1 MTVPT
6 GPAAAAGM
14 SSAEIR
20 TRFLAHFEA
29 RGHTVVPSASLISDD
44 PTLLLVPAGM
54 VPFKP
59 YFLGEATPP
68 ASRLTSVQK
77 CVRTLDIEEVG
88 KTTRHGS
95 FFQMAG
101 NFAFGDYFKAG
112 AIDFA
117 WELLT
122 GSVAD
127 GGFGLPED
135 RLWTTVYLD
144 DDEALELWK
153 RYVPEERIQRRDKA
167 DNYWHM
173 GVPGPGGP
181 CSEIYYDRGSQHGR
195 EGGPVA
201 DEDRY
206 LEVWNLVFMQYQLSE
221 VRTKVDFDIAGP
233 LPAQNID
240 TGMGLERVATVL
252 QGVDNLYEIDTSR
265 AILDRAAQLTGTRYG
280 ADSEA
285 DVRLRVVADHA
296 RTAVMLLGDGIRP
309 GNEGRDYVL
318 RRILRRTVRAM
329 RLLGAGEPT
338 MAELVDASIGAMGPQ
353 YPELV
358 TDRSRID
365 AVAVAEEA
373 SFLETLS
380 KGASVFD
387 GAVPAAR
394 SAGGVLSGSQ
404 AFALHDTYGFPIDLT
419 LEMAA
424 EQGLSVDE
432 AGFRTLMAEQRDRAK
447 ADARGKKTAGI
458 DTSSYRA
465 LLEAAGS
472 TEFTG
477 YGEVVSEAV
486 LRGLLVD
493 GGVSASAAEGMQVE
507 VVLDRSPFYAEAG
520 GQLADGG
527 RIVLSDGAVLEVG
540 DVQRVLPD
548 LTVHRAKVV
557 SGEARV
563 GAKVLAAVDVERR
576 RAISRAH
583 TATHLVHAAMRAALG
598 DHATQAGSENRPG
611 RFRFDFA
618 SPAAVPV
625 SVLADVEQE
634 INEIALADLEVRA
647 FITTQDEARRIGA
660 MALFGEKYGDAVR
673 VVEVGDYARE
683 LCGGTHAARSGQLG
697 MVKLLSEA
705 SIGSGVRRV
714 EGLVGLDA
722 YSYLAREHVLLG
734 QLAASFKVPADQVP
748 DRVAATVARLREV
761 EKELAGLRAAG
772 VLQQA
777 GSLAAAAKDLG
788 GVAYVGVEAPTGTSG
803 DLVRSLALD
812 IRGRLAADRPG
823 VVLVAAGGER
833 VSLVAAVND
842 AGRAVGLSAASL
854 LREAA
859 AAVGGKGGG
868 KDDVAQGGGSDPS
881 GIPEALARAQRLITQ
896 TVGAGS

>member
-1 MTVPT
+1 MSTLTPGAGT
-6 GPAAAAGM
+6 SGM

-20 TRFLAHFEA
+20 RRFLQHFES
-29 RGHTVVPSASLISDD
+29 RGHTVVPSASLITDD
-44 PTLLLVPAGM
+44 PTLLLVNAGM

-59 YFLGEATPP
+59 YFLGELPP
-68 ASRLTSVQK
+68 PSPRATSVQK

-101 NFAFGDYFKAG
+101 NFSFGDYFKQG

-122 GSVAD
+122 GLVES
-127 GGFGLPED
+127 GGYGLPEE

-144 DDEALELWK
+144 DDEAFELWK
-153 RYVPEERIQRRDKA
+153 RYVPEDRIQRRDKA

-181 CSEIYYDRGSQHGR
+181 CSEIYYDRGSEHGR

-206 LEVWNLVFMQYQLSE
+206 LEVWNLVFMQYQLST

-265 AILDRAAQLTGTRYG
+265 AILDRAAELTGVRYG
-280 ADSEA
+280 QDPAA

-296 RTAVMLLGDGIRP
+296 RTAVMLIGDGVRA

-318 RRILRRTVRAM
+318 RRILRRTVRSM
-329 RLLGAGEPT
+329 RLLGAQDPT
-338 MAELVDASIGAMGPQ
+338 MASLVEASIGAMGPQ

-358 TDRSRID
+358 ESAARIA
-365 AVAVAEEA
+365 AVAVGEER

-387 GAVPAAR
+387 TAVPAAR
-394 SAGGVLSGSQ
+394 RSGSVLSGAQ
-404 AFALHDTYGFPIDLT
+404 AFQLHDTYGFPIDLT

-432 AGFRTLMAEQRDRAK
+432 QGFRALMAEQRAKGK
-447 ADARGKKTAGI
+447 ADARQKKTGGV
-458 DTSSYRA
+458 DTSAYRG
-465 LLEAAGS
+465 LLEDAGA

-477 YGEVVSEAV
+477 YSEVRSEGRV
-486 LRGLLVD
+486 RGLLV
-493 GGVSASAAEGMQVE
+493 GGAPVASAPAGELVE
-507 VVLDRSPFYAEAG
+507 LVLDRTPFYAEAG
-520 GQLADGG
+520 GQLADAGQV
-527 RIVLSDGAVLEVG
+527 VLGDGTVVQVE
-540 DVQRVLPD
+540 DVQKPLGD
-548 LTVHRAKVV
+548 LIVHRGRVV

-563 GAKVLAAVDVERR
+563 GVEADAQVDVQRR
-576 RAISRAH
+576 RSVSRAH
-583 TATHLVHAAMRAALG
+583 TATHLVHKAFRDALG
-598 DHATQAGSENRPG
+598 EQATQAGSLNAPG

-618 SPAAVPV
+618 SPSAVPA
-625 SVLADVEQE
+625 SVLADVEQQ
-634 INEIALADLEVRA
+634 INEVALADLEVHA
-647 FITTQDEARRIGA
+647 FVTTQDEARRIGA

-683 LCGGTHAARSGQLG
+683 LCGGTHAQRSGQLG

-722 YSYLAREHVLLG
+722 YSYLAREHVLLA
-734 QLAASFKVPADQVP
+734 QLASSFKVPAEEVP
-748 DRVAATVARLREV
+748 ERVAATVARLREV
-761 EKELAGLRAAG
+761 EKELAGVRAAQ

-777 GSLAAAAKDLG
+777 AALAAGARDVA
-788 GVAYVGVEAPTGTSG
+788 GVAYVPVQAPEGTSA
-803 DLVRSLALD
+803 DLVRQLALD
-812 IRGRLAADRPG
+812 VRGRIAPDRPA
-823 VVLVAAGGER
+823 VVLVAAGGPR
-833 VSLVAAVND
+833 VTLVAAVND
-842 AGRAVGLSAASL
+842 AGRARGLSANAV

-859 AAVGGKGGG
+859 VAVGGKGGG
-868 KDDVAQGGGSDPS
+868 KDDVAQGGGSDPA
-881 GIPEALARAQRLITQ
+881 GVPDALARGEAVVLRVAT
-896 TVGAGS
+896 GG

>member
-1 MTVPT
+1 
-6 GPAAAAGM
+6 M

-20 TRFLAHFEA
+20 RRFLAHFET
-29 RGHTVVPSASLISDD
+29 RGHTVVPSASLIADD
-44 PTLLLVPAGM
+44 PTLLLVNAGM

-59 YFLGEATPP
+59 YFLGEAP
-68 ASRLTSVQK
+68 APYRRATSVQK

-101 NFAFGDYFKAG
+101 NFSFGDYFKEG
-112 AIDFA
+112 AIPLA

-127 GGFGLPED
+127 GGFGFAED
-135 RLWTTVYLD
+135 RLWATVYLD
-144 DDEALELWK
+144 DDEAFGLW
-153 RYVPEERIQRRDKA
+153 RRFLPEERIQRRDKA

-181 CSEIYYDRGSQHGR
+181 CSEIYYDRGSEYGR

-201 DEDRY
+201 DEERY

-221 VRTKVDFDIAGP
+221 VRTKVDFDVAGP

-240 TGMGLERVATVL
+240 TGLGLERMATIL

-265 AILDRAAQLTGTRYG
+265 HILDRASELTGAPYG
-280 ADSEA
+280 ADAAA

-296 RTAVMLLGDGIRP
+296 RTAVMLIGDGVTP
-309 GNEGRDYVL
+309 ANEGRGYVL
-318 RRILRRTVRAM
+318 RRILRRAVRAM
-329 RLLGAGEPT
+329 RLLGAGDPT
-338 MAELVDASIGAMGPQ
+338 MSSLVEATVTAMGPQ

-358 TDRSRID
+358 DSTGRITT
-365 AVAVAEEA
+365 VAVGEEG
-373 SFLETLS
+373 SFLETLG
-380 KGASVFD
+380 KGAAMFEA
-387 GAVPAAR
+387 AVPAAR
-394 SAGGVLSGSQ
+394 SAGDVLSGER
-404 AFALHDTYGFPIDLT
+404 AFTLHDTFGFPIDLT

-432 AGFRTLMAEQRDRAK
+432 EGFRSLMAEQRSRAK
-447 ADARGKKTAGI
+447 ADAKAKKTGGA
-458 DTSSYRA
+458 DTSAYRA
-465 LLEAAGS
+465 LLEGAGA
-472 TEFTG
+472 TQFTG
-477 YGEVVSEAV
+477 YVEVASEGT

-493 GGVSASAAEGMQVE
+493 GGVAPAAAEGATVE
-507 VVLDRSPFYAEAG
+507 VVLDRTPFYAEAG
-520 GQLADGG
+520 GQLADEG
-527 RIVLSDGAVLEVG
+527 RIVLADGAQLEVL
-540 DVQRVLPD
+540 DVQHPLPG
-548 LTVHRAKVV
+548 LTVHKARVV

-563 GAKVLAAVDVERR
+563 GAPVLSEVDVERR

-583 TATHLVHAAMRAALG
+583 TATHLVHTAFRSALG
-598 DHATQAGSENRPG
+598 ESATQAGSENRPG

-618 SPAAVPV
+618 SPSAVPA

-647 FITTQDEARRIGA
+647 FVTSQEEARRLGA
-660 MALFGEKYGDAVR
+660 MALFGEKYGDEVR

-697 MVKLLSEA
+697 MVKLLSES

-722 YSYLAREHVLLG
+722 WSYLAREHVLLA
-734 QLAASFKVPADQVP
+734 QLASSLKVPADEVP

-761 EKELAGLRAAG
+761 EKELAQLRAAQ

-777 GSLAAAAKDLG
+777 GAFAAAARDVY
-788 GVAYVGVEAPTGTSG
+788 GVAYVGVEAPAGTPG
-803 DLVRSLALD
+803 DLVRQLALD
-812 IRGRLAADRPG
+812 VRGRLAADRPG

-833 VSLVAAVND
+833 VTLVAAVNQ
-842 AGRAVGLSAASL
+842 AGQARGLSANAV

-859 AAVGGKGGG
+859 AAVDGKGGG
-868 KDDVAQGGGSDPS
+868 KDDVAQGGGANPA
-881 GIPEALARAQRLITQ
+881 GIPDALTRAEHL
-896 TVGAGS
+896 VGRVVTGG